1 MATENERLQ
10 NEFLNALRK
19 NGARVSI
26 FLTSGERLDG
36 QIKSFDMYA
45 VSVTCPEPRLIVK
58 TCIASVAPAGKGIST
73 KARAPALRKPAT
85 PGAAKTPV
93 IQRKVRRVPLERPVG
108 MPPPLE

>member
-10 NEFLNALRK
+10 NDFLNALRK

-45 VSVTCPEPRLIVK
+45 VSVACPEPRLIVK
-58 TCIASVAPAGKGIST
+58 TCIASVAPAGKGLA
-73 KARAPALRKPAT
+73 KARPSALRKPAVS
-85 PGAAKTPV
+85 GAAKAPV
-93 IQRKVRRVPLERPVG
+93 IQRKVRRVPLERP
-108 MPPPLE
+108 